1 MSAVLDAV
9 RSCGDRPINR
19 KHDKHPNASRAS
31 RAP

>member
-1 MSAVLDAV
+1 MSAALRRAQP
-9 RSCGDRPINR
+9 GDRPINR